1 MVRKFASCLLLGV
14 LLLSVHG
21 ERVLAA
27 LTEGDI
33 QGKVDALET
42 ASVPPSGPF
51 ACGGL
56 LHPGDMRSLAYY
68 NREKEALGCRMQS
81 WCSAFDSSGKCSGIG
96 CEIVYRQGLPVTT
109 IKSECNGGSCT
120 VIQPHTACGESASQ
134 SKYRKYECTGAT
146 AECYSYEPSV
156 VYDFTTFPYA
166 YNCVVT
172 YTQSPVD
179 PLDPAGFPELTT
191 RYDLPAFSR
200 EGVNRLE
207 PAPGSNVTVP
217 SGSISPFPRD
227 SSMEPLTLD
236 RGALGSIQNVMH
248 PTISTPLSLEDYPPL
263 METIGKLMQ
272 PPEVKLILPSG
283 SFGLSHAQPSMFGR
297 LFSSLKGSDVP
308 EPVTELIGNEPDA
321 LLLAAE
327 YLRQIPLLEVEYVPV
342 EIFVPTI
349 SQTEI
354 HEHVTEWQAW
364 LAGAKLIAAP
374 AGITIDP
381 ALEQRIQEN
390 IQVMQSYGAL
400 MDSVREYRLHFPS
413 YINALLS
420 YVENVNGF
428 FLHSFLEENAKRLEA
443 WHTTYTQYLPTL
455 RTVVRDLYD
464 TAATVTHQC
473 LVPACRMHVVPVKES
488 SLPWDLVP
496 DSSDQIFTGAMKAYL
511 PEGPPLFEDPDPAE
525 GIGNHDRRVRWHPFA
540 ALGSPLPDLTFDL
553 SEIKIK
559 RKISVPVLMIESHP
573 LEIPVPPALTNAVAL
588 KTDLAEM
595 KSDLRVLPRFH
606 PPLFDLT
613 FPTLTLPDA
622 QSLFLVPEPPKVF
635 PLWQALLQWRIAR
648 LQDLL
653 SVCDS
658 SGSPTTFFVNEPDL
672 YGTIRNPAAVRA
684 VTFVAG
690 GWNSSQSIFAPPSY
704 SWSSALYSSNYYF
717 SPFSNTSLT
726 WPQFCYGCSSLRPQR
741 IIKQHFELDLS
752 WENLQNSLLTAI
764 DTWNANVRFSSIL
777 SRNELTREYP
787 DRSPASGLDTELP
800 TRF

>member
-1 MVRKFASCLLLGV
+1 MAES
-14 LLLSVHG
+14 
-21 ERVLAA
+21 
-27 LTEGDI
+27 DI
-33 QGKVDALET
+33 QSNVEDAEVEPL
-42 ASVPPSGPF
+42 VGPF

-56 LHPGDMRSLAYY
+56 LHPGDMRALAYY

-81 WCSAFDSSGKCSGIG
+81 WCSQYDDNGECSGTG
-96 CEIVYRQGLPVTT
+96 CTMVYRQGLPVTT
-109 IKSECNGGSCT
+109 IQTVCSGGSCT
-120 VIQPHTACGESASQ
+120 AIQPHKACDGSASQ

-179 PLDPAGFPELTT
+179 PADPAGFPELTT

-263 METIGKLMQ
+263 MDTIGKLLQ

-283 SFGLSHAQPSMFGR
+283 ALGLSHAQPSLFGR
-297 LFSSLKGSDVP
+297 LFSSLEGSDVP

-327 YLRQIPLLEVEYVPV
+327 YLRQIPLLEVEYIPV

-364 LAGAKLIAAP
+364 LEGAKLIAAP

-420 YVENVNGF
+420 YVEDVNDF
-428 FLHSFLEENAKRLEA
+428 FHHSFLEENANRLEA
-443 WHTTYTQYLPTL
+443 WHTTYTQYLPSL
-455 RTVVRDLYD
+455 RSIVRDLYA
-464 TAATVTHQC
+464 TAATVTHEC
-473 LVPACRMHVVPVKES
+473 LVPACRMHVVPVQES
-488 SLPWDLVP
+488 SLPWDLIP
-496 DSSDQIFTGAMKAYL
+496 DDSDQILSGMMNAYL
-511 PEGPPLFEDPDPAE
+511 PEGPPFYKDEDPAQ
-525 GIGNHDRRVRWHPFA
+525 GIGNHDLRVRWHPFA
-540 ALGSPLPDLTFDL
+540 MLGSPLPDLTFDL
-553 SEIKIK
+553 SDIKIK
-559 RKISVPVLMIESHP
+559 QTIEVPVLTIESHP
-573 LEIPVPPALTNAVAL
+573 LELPVPPALSDAIAL
-588 KTDLAEM
+588 REDLATM
-595 KSDLRVLPRFH
+595 KHDLPILPRFH

-613 FPTLTLPDA
+613 FPVLTLPDSA
-622 QSLFLVPEPPKVF
+622 SLFLVPEPPQTLAPQPPETLSTWEK
-635 PLWQALLQWRIAR
+635 LLQWRNDR
-648 LQDLL
+648 LHDVL

-658 SGSPTTFFVNEPDL
+658 SGSPTTFLVNEPDL

-684 VTFVAG
+684 VAFVAG
-690 GWNSSQSIFAPPSY
+690 GLNSSQSIFAPPTY
-704 SWSSALYSSNYYF
+704 SWSSALHSSNYYF
-717 SPFSNTSLT
+717 SPFSNTSLA

-752 WENLQNSLLTAI
+752 WENLQDSLLTAI

-800 TRF
+800 NRF